1 MRDDRLLWFVVA
13 DRSSARLLGRGPG
26 PSGELRV
33 LEKARLVLTTTTE
46 APRRPV
52 RAGLDAGA
60 TAEPESDGRLG
71 HFARLLCDWLPR
83 LLDQHLIA
91 SCPLFAPADLLAEVH
106 RAASPELAVRL
117 VPEEAELGDLTSLRL
132 AEHPRIAGLVPA

>member
-1 MRDDRLLWFVVA
+1 MQDDRLVWFLVA

-26 PSGELRV
+26 PSGAVRV

-46 APRRPV
+46 APRRPM

-60 TAEPESDGRLG
+60 TAEPENDGRLG
-71 HFARLLCDWLPR
+71 HFARLLCDWLPK
-83 LLDQHLIA
+83 LLDQHRIS
-91 SCPLFAPADLLAEVH
+91 SCPLFAPADLLAEVQL
-106 RAASPELAVRL
+106 AAPPELAGRL
-117 VPEEAELGDLTSLRL
+117 SSEEADLGDLTSLRL